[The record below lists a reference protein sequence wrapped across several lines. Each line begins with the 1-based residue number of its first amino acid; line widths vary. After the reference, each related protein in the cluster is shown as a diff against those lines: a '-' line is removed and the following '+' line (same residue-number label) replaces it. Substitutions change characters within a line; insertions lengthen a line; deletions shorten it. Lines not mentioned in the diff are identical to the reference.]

1 LRQVTVWV
9 AERPGSAGRFRPEF
23 LIKMEQALRGAVEV
37 TPEPSADER
46 AEALLADAPS
56 LGAGERAALRLFF
69 ARRAEAVLTDDRA
82 FANLLVREGLTVLL
96 PTAAIVLLAESGRMS
111 AREAVGALRKIEGL
125 VRRGV
130 YEAAKE
136 DLERMSG
143 KEGDR

>member
-1 LRQVTVWV
+1 
-9 AERPGSAGRFRPEF
+9 
-23 LIKMEQALRGAVEV
+23 
-37 TPEPSADER
+37 
-46 AEALLADAPS
+46 
-56 LGAGERAALRLFF
+56 
-69 ARRAEAVLTDDRA
+69 
-82 FANLLVREGLTVLL
+82 LL

-125 VRRGV
+125 VRRDV